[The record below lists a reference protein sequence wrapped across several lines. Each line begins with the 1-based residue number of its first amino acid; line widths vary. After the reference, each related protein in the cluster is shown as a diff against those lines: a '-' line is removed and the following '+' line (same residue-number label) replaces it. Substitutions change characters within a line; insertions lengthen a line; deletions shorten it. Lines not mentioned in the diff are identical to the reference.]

1 MTTGPEESA
10 PPGID
15 ISRPHPA
22 RMYDYYLG
30 GKDNFAVDRETAKK
44 ALQSWPSGPIAAREN
59 RGFLAR
65 AVSYLV
71 REAGVRQFLDIGTG
85 LPSANNTHEVAQ
97 RLLPESRI
105 VYVDNDPLVLAHA
118 RALLTSTR
126 PGRTAYIDGDLREP
140 ETILARPAV
149 RGTLDFSEPIALMLI
164 AVLHFFTDEDEPGA
178 IVDTLLAA
186 LPPGSYLVAS
196 SLSPEHN
203 PESIHG
209 MEEVYRAAGVTVRSR
224 NADEFGRMFFSGL
237 ELVPPGVVLTSEWRP
252 TGSASRPRPGEVN
265 TYGAVGRKRG

>member
-1 MTTGPEESA
+1 MATGPEESA

-15 ISRPHPA
+15 ISRPHSA

-30 GKDNFAVDRETAKK
+30 GKDNFAVDREIAQK
-44 ALQSWPSGPIAAREN
+44 ALKSWPTGPVAAREN

-85 LPSANNTHEVAQ
+85 LPSADNTHEVAQ
-97 RLLPESRI
+97 RLAPESRI

-118 RALLTSTR
+118 RALLTSA
-126 PGRTAYIDGDLREP
+126 PGGRTAYIDGDLREP
-140 ETILARPAV
+140 EKILTSPAV
-149 RGTLDFSEPIALMLI
+149 RGTLDFGEPVALMLV
-164 AVLHFFTDEDEPGA
+164 AVLHFFTDEDDPVA

-196 SLSPEHN
+196 SLTPEHN
-203 PESIHG
+203 PESIYG
-209 MEEVYRAAGVTVRSR
+209 MEDVYRAAGVTVRSR

-252 TGSASRPRPGEVN
+252 AANASLPKAGEVN
-265 TYGAVGRKRG
+265 AYGAVGRKAG